1 MQLDMNEMWA
11 DDVLKRKKKK
21 FTKSCLSFEKGIP
34 GMEHDVFFDIANHF
48 SMLDRL

>member
-11 DDVLKRKKKK
+11 DDVLKKKKK
-21 FTKSCLSFEKGIP
+21 SLQKVLSFEKGIP
-34 GMEHDVFFDIANHF
+34 AMEHNVFFDIANHF